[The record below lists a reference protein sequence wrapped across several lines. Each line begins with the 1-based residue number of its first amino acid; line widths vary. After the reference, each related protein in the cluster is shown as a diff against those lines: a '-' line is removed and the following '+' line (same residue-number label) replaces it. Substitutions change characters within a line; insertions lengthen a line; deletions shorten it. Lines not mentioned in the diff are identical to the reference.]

1 MIKYCLFD
9 LDGTLLYTLPS
20 IAYYV
25 NKALADNGV
34 EQITLE
40 ETRRYICNGS
50 EKFVERIFFSKG
62 ISDPVLQKKVL
73 EEYKSAYDRE
83 PLYLTEY
90 YLGVVELV
98 SKLSEN
104 GIKLCVLSNKPDVA
118 VRGIISH
125 FFPSI
130 EYVRGARAGVP
141 LKPDPTAGRELLSE
155 MGATPEQTAVIGDSP
170 EDIMTAKNLG
180 AALKIGVSWGFR
192 SKKELKEAGADAIC
206 DTPTEVLREVLN
218 AE

>member
-34 EQITLE
+34 EQITLDE
-40 ETRRYICNGS
+40 ARRFICNGS
-50 EKFVERIFFSKG
+50 EKLIERIFLSKG

-73 EEYKSAYDRE
+73 KEYKSAYDRE

-90 YLGVVELV
+90 YPGIVELI
-98 SKLSEN
+98 SELGEK

-118 VRGIISH
+118 VRGLISH
-125 FFPSI
+125 FFGEI
-130 EYVRGARAGVP
+130 KYVRGARVGVP
-141 LKPDPTAGRELLSE
+141 LKPDPTAGIELLSE

-192 SKKELKEAGADAIC
+192 SKKELKEAGADVIC
-206 DTPTEVLREVLN
+206 DSPGEVFREVLD
-218 AE
+218 AD